1 MKTRYVRSIILG
13 TALLQ
18 LVSCGEK
25 SSTSGAGNIMSGIAA
40 TGAPISGGAVKIKG
54 SNGEVVE
61 DTTESDGSYSA
72 DVASLSEP
80 YLVQVIAPSGEKY
93 ISVASQSALAEGKKI
108 NVTPLT
114 HTIVA
119 NVFGKANGDEIFAN
133 FESEA
138 SNFSETKLQQE
149 KEELVQ
155 KFVQA
160 GLLGSGKI
168 APANLDLLNGEF
180 VAGSGVGV
188 DGLMDVISVNTDAAA
203 GIQISL
209 KGASAPIF
217 IDKVD
222 AADAAIVAIDQTALD
237 AAKVQLSVLDQIRAR
252 MNALASLHSSKVACN
267 GVPKDDDG
275 ACDVDNLFAAF
286 APFFHADYKEEG
298 NSRDAGIWGWFCR
311 VGEDDDAETRAE
323 CVGQNGSV
331 KFENVALKDITLI
344 NYDSVSKVALISF
357 NFYLNGLMRGS
368 EEIALKYDEQ
378 EAKYDLVG
386 NKKTFEY
393 WIDTE
398 SLYSTSY
405 NKTSNEAVDSY
416 SVNLNFYL
424 DDKKSVALADGQEIT
439 LTAVSTHKIFPNDS
453 ASMKLYVVTAPKW
466 DNEQCSVGLTLS
478 TTLTPYKSF
487 NQSTGATAYLS
498 YAEACPSNANPCTNG
513 CPGSYFDYDV
523 AQKVSLSEGQIAQ
536 MNRIE
541 RISMTNAAISLADE
555 FTIKKPLIVNAFNAP
570 IHIPSFGM
578 SAPLFCENA
587 AAGMTLNLS
596 VASGTLSYVN
606 IHHSFSSGQNMW
618 SNESD
623 KEDFWDLTL
632 RSSQFTPSFSSLD
645 SSDVIH
651 YSHLYLSA
659 NDEFDR
665 QFVRKVNCESPQI

>member
-1 MKTRYVRSIILG
+1 MKSRYVRSIVLG

-25 SSTSGAGNIMSGIAA
+25 SSTSGAGNIMSGVAA

-61 DTTESDGSYSA
+61 DTTNSDGSYSA
-72 DVASLSEP
+72 NVASLSEP

-119 NVFGKANGDEIFAN
+119 NVFGNANGDEIFAN
-133 FESEA
+133 FENESN
-138 SNFSETKLQQE
+138 NFSETKLEQE
-149 KEELVQ
+149 KEQLVQ

-209 KGASAPIF
+209 KGATAPIF
-217 IDKVD
+217 TDKVNATD
-222 AADAAIVAIDQTALD
+222 DSIVAIDQTALD
-237 AAKVQLSVLDQIRAR
+237 AAKEQLSVLDQIRAR

-267 GVPKDDDG
+267 GVPKDDG
-275 ACDVDNLFAAF
+275 SACDVDNLYAAF
-286 APFFHADYKEEG
+286 EPFFHTSYKEEG
-298 NSRDAGIWGWFCR
+298 HLRAAGIWGWFCR
-311 VGEDDDAETRAE
+311 VGDDDDAESKEE
-323 CVGQNGSV
+323 CLATGGSV
-331 KFENVALKDITLI
+331 EFENVALKDITLI
-344 NYDSVSKVALISF
+344 NYDSSAKEALISF
-357 NFYLNGLMRGS
+357 NFYLNGVMRGS
-368 EEIALKYDEQ
+368 EEIALKYDDV

-386 NKKTFEY
+386 NKKSFEY

-398 SLYSTSY
+398 SLFSTNY
-405 NKTSNEAVDSY
+405 NKTSNIAEDSY

-424 DDKKSVALADGQEIT
+424 EDKKSVALADGQVIT
-439 LTAVSTHKIFPNDS
+439 LTALSGHTIFSNNS
-453 ASMKLYVVTAPKW
+453 ATMPLYVVTAPKW
-466 DNEQCSVGLTLS
+466 DENNQCTLGLALS
-478 TTLTPYKSF
+478 KTATPYKSF
-487 NQSTGATAYLS
+487 NSSTGATVYQS
-498 YAEACPSNANPCTNG
+498 YAQACNGSDPCAVDNTCTG
-513 CPGSYFDYDV
+513 YFDHDA
-523 AQKVSLSEGQIAQ
+523 AQKISLSEAQIIQ

-541 RISMTNAAISLADE
+541 RISMTNSGISLNDE

-606 IHHSFSSGQNMW
+606 IHHSFSDSQNMW

-623 KEDFWDLTL
+623 KEDFWDLNL
-632 RSSQFTPSFSSLD
+632 RNALFTPSFSSLS

-665 QFVRKVNCESPQI
+665 QFVRRVNCESQQ